1 MAREYKHL
9 ARIGVTGGIGS
20 GKSTVCAM
28 FERLGVPVFSADLI
42 AREISDT
49 DHGVKRAIVKLIG
62 PEAYR
67 ADGTLDRP
75 YIASI
80 VFSNEQLQRMLN
92 AIVHPRVEK
101 EIDKRI
107 RSLSRPRAAYVIVEA
122 ALLFEAGWERK
133 LDAVLVVDA
142 VEETRVRR
150 VAERDKLEERDIR
163 RRMTA
168 QWSQK
173 RKIEQ
178 ADYAIVNEGP
188 LRELDA
194 RVRFFHNLFT
204 QLYH

>member
-1 MAREYKHL
+1 VARENKHL

-20 GKSTVCAM
+20 GKTTVCAM
-28 FERLGVPVFSADLI
+28 FERLGVPAFSADLI

-49 DHGVKRAIVKLIG
+49 DQGVKRAIVKLIG
-62 PEAYR
+62 PEAFR

-75 YIASI
+75 YVSSI

-92 AIVHPRVEK
+92 AIVHPMVEK
-101 EIDKRI
+101 EIEKRI
-107 RSLSRPRAAYVIVEA
+107 RLLSRPRVAYVIVEA

-142 VEETRVRR
+142 AEETRVRR

-168 QWSQK
+168 QWTQK
-173 RKIEQ
+173 RKLAQ

-188 LRELDA
+188 LQELEA

-204 QLYH
+204 QLYQ